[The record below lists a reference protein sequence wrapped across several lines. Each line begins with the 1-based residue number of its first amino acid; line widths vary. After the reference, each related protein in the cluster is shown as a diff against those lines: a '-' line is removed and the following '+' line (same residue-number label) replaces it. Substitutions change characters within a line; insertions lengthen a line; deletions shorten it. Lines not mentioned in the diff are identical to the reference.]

1 MRTPKLGIQVRSPL
15 VRIEYVF
22 SFQVW
27 YCELCVKK
35 TDEWGGRKH
44 FFKFLFFF
52 FLAFYQLNI
61 SWKSEGKRYLD
72 LFFSLPARLEQLNTA
87 QKLGILKLF
96 IFYSVTI
103 FYSLS
108 SRPLPSRPLF
118 LIVLDN
124 GGKTFTWERR
134 DLRRVSEQII
144 PNFIESINRRY
155 WNIAHHI
162 LLFQWNIIKII
173 GKNKSKSIKINLKNV
188 QTFR

>member
-1 MRTPKLGIQVRSPL
+1 MGRQK
-15 VRIEYVF
+15 VF
-22 SFQVW
+22 
-27 YCELCVKK
+27 
-35 TDEWGGRKH
+35 
-44 FFKFLFFF
+44 FFLFLFFF

-72 LFFSLPARLEQLNTA
+72 LFFSLSARLEQLNTA
-87 QKLGILKLF
+87 QKLDIFKFLF

-108 SRPLPSRPLF
+108 SRLLPSRPLF

-124 GGKTFTWERR
+124 GGKTFMWERH
-134 DLRRVSEQII
+134 DLWRVLEQII

-155 WNIAHHI
+155 WNIAQHI

-188 QTFR
+188 QTFS